1 MKPDAPTT
9 FVYRSHMYKV
19 TTPAGG
25 SLLVPVEVRDIE
37 LSGEHAAVA
46 HAAWRE
52 LWKNEKDKWGNETK
66 KVSATARVL
75 KKLCDMQGVDVVKEA
90 FTAGITFEKEF

>member
-1 MKPDAPTT
+1 MKPEAPKS
-9 FVYRSHMYKV
+9 FVRTSHLYKV
-19 TTPAGG
+19 TTQAGG

-37 LSGEHAAVA
+37 LSGE

-75 KKLCDMQGVDVVKEA
+75 RKLCDMQGVDFVKEA